1 MLQVFNQNVK
11 KIPLLVSNQ
20 FAKIIKSFLYL
31 FIFFTWAIIILGT
44 FQNFI

>member
-1 MLQVFNQNVK
+1 MFQVFNQNIK

-20 FAKIIKSFLYL
+20 LSKIIKSFLYL